1 MAKPAKIKKKQ
12 AASSRKGRKK
22 AAEKVERGREMA
34 AREKAG
40 RKDTGR
46 KETRKKGG
54 GFKGR
59 VAKAQA
65 AKAAKPDKSGRGSR
79 IVKFLREVKGELAK
93 VTWPSREELV
103 QSTIVV
109 LIAVVVAGVYI
120 SLFDLLFSRLIGV
133 LGPG

>member
-12 AASSRKGRKK
+12 AAPSSRKGRKK
-22 AAEKVERGREMA
+22 AAEKVDRGREIKA
-34 AREKAG
+34 QDKAG
-40 RKDTGR
+40 K
-46 KETRKKGG
+46 KEAGKKGG

-59 VAKAQA
+59 ITRAQA
-65 AKAAKPDKSGRGSR
+65 AKTAKGGGRGR
-79 IVKFLREVKGELAK
+79 GIVKFLREVKGELAK

-120 SLFDLLFSRLIGV
+120 ALFDLLFSRLIGV
-133 LGPG
+133 LS

>member
-12 AASSRKGRKK
+12 AAPSSRKGRKK
-22 AAEKVERGREMA
+22 AAEKVERGRDTEV
-34 AREKAG
+34 REKAG
-40 RKDTGR
+40 KKETGR
-46 KETRKKGG
+46 KG

-59 VAKAQA
+59 VARAQA
-65 AKAAKPDKSGRGSR
+65 AKAAKPAKGGRAGG
-79 IVKFLREVKGELAK
+79 IVKFLREVKVELGK

-120 SLFDLLFSRLIGV
+120 ALFDLLFSRLIGV
-133 LGPG
+133 LS